1 MNDNHLTSNRS
12 IAFFETILV
21 CSIYIVLSNIAVA
34 KDIFGATQW
43 FTNFSEIKATI
54 AGGFTTGAISQL
66 ILVLTLIG
74 LPFFPDARKAI
85 STLRLPAKKSGWRIA
100 LIILLIEVVVLY
112 LGWIKDI
119 DKLFDTSTFGL
130 SMSIVPSLDGITQ
143 EIIFRGYVVLRLARS
158 GVSRSWQIVLS
169 GILFAAI
176 HINYISYA
184 NQELTEMLNG
194 FIYPLVGTFSLGA
207 AWAFA
212 FQQSGYKLLPV
223 VVSHVLVILLVQPWL
238 AYSYAI
244 S

>member
-1 MNDNHLTSNRS
+1 MNNSPVTSKKS
-12 IAFFETILV
+12 TAFLETILV
-21 CSIYIVLSNIAVA
+21 CSIFIVLSNIAVA

-43 FTNFSEIKATI
+43 FTGFSQVKSNI
-54 AGGFTTGAISQL
+54 AGGFTTGAITQL
-66 ILVLTLIG
+66 LLVITLIG

-85 STLRLPAKKSGWRIA
+85 STLRLPAAKNGWRIA

-119 DKLFDTSTFGL
+119 NKLFDTSTFGL
-130 SMSIVPSLDGITQ
+130 SMSFVPALDGLTQ
-143 EIIFRGYVVLRLARS
+143 ETIFRGYVVLRLARS

-176 HINYISYA
+176 HINYISFA
-184 NQELTEMLNG
+184 EEGLIPVLSG
-194 FIYPLVGTFSLGA
+194 FFFPIAGTFSLGA

-212 FQQSGYKLLPV
+212 FQQSEYKLLPV
-223 VVSHVLVILLVQPWL
+223 VVSHVLVIALVQPWL